1 MKILITGGAGFIGSN
16 LAHYFTSEGH
26 QVTVIDNLITG
37 HLHNLEDIRSQIN
50 FIEGDI
56 RDQKLM
62 QQACQGQDY
71 VFHQAALPSVPR
83 SVDDPWSSNDY
94 NTNGTLSVLIAA
106 RDAKVKRVILA
117 ASSSA
122 YGNTPVLPKIETMP
136 DNPRSP
142 YAVSK
147 LVGEL
152 YAKVFWQVYGLETVI
167 LRYFN
172 VFGYRQD
179 PKSAYAAVIPK
190 FICAYLDGK
199 PVQIQGDG
207 EQTRDFTFI
216 ENVMEANHKA
226 MLAPVEQVAG
236 EVFNVGY
243 GGRMSLNEL
252 IVEIEKL
259 VGQPLDKNYVEPRTG
274 DVRDSQA
281 AIQKATNCMGYT
293 PKVDLVEGLYRTYDW
308 YKENHSIFS

>member
-26 QVTVIDNLITG
+26 QVTIIDNLITG
-37 HLHNLEDIRSQIN
+37 HLHNLEGIRSQIN
-50 FIEGDI
+50 FIQGDI

-62 QQACQGQDY
+62 QQACQAQDY

-83 SVDDPWSSNDY
+83 SIDDPWSSNDY

-190 FICAYLDGK
+190 FICAHLEGQ

-226 MLAPVEQVAG
+226 MIAPVEQVAG
-236 EVFNVGY
+236 EVFNVGF
-243 GGRMSLNEL
+243 GGRVSLNEL
-252 IVEIEKL
+252 VAKIEKIIGTSL
-259 VGQPLDKNYVEPRTG
+259 QTEHAAPRKG

-281 AIQKATNCMGYT
+281 EIAKAQSKMGYD
-293 PKVDLVEGLYRTYDW
+293 PKVSLDEGLVRTYEW
-308 YKENHSIFS
+308 YKSSLAST